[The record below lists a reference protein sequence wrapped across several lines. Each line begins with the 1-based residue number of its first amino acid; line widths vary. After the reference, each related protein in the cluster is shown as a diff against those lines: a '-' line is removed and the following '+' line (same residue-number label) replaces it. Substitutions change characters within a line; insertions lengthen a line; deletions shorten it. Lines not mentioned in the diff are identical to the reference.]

1 MDTSLPMF
9 AGRRISPAQ
18 GRGRSSTLPTL
29 STRSRIPSPF
39 ITAGSKPTTQPPIM
53 QQQQFEAASAQEEED
68 EELQINSSPNRRPN
82 LNAYG
87 VPSRHSRGN
96 SYSLAARYN
105 VPSNLNDKIR
115 VCVRKRPLSK
125 KELARNEKDIATINS
140 QRTLLI
146 NEPK

>member
-9 AGRRISPAQ
+9 AGRRVSPAQ
-18 GRGRSSTLPTL
+18 GRGRASTLPTL

-39 ITAGSKPTTQPPIM
+39 IGGGGGKLNSQPAIM
-53 QQQQFEAASAQEEED
+53 QQQIETSSAQEEEE
-68 EELQINSSPNRRPN
+68 EELINSSPNRR

-87 VPSRHSRGN
+87 VPSKHPSRGG
-96 SYSLAARYN
+96 SYSLPARHN

-125 KELARNEKDIATINS
+125 KELTKNEKDIAVING
-140 QRTLLI
+140 QRTVHI

>member
-18 GRGRSSTLPTL
+18 GRGRASTLPTL

-39 ITAGSKPTTQPPIM
+39 IGGSKQNPQPLLM
-53 QQQQFEAASAQEEED
+53 QQQQIEAASAQEEEE

-87 VPSRHSRGN
+87 VPSRHPSRGN
-96 SYSLAARYN
+96 SYSLPARHN
-105 VPSNLNDKIR
+105 VP
-115 VCVRKRPLSK
+115 
-125 KELARNEKDIATINS
+125 
-140 QRTLLI
+140 
-146 NEPK
+146 